1 MGNDLLVA
9 LKKTL
14 GNSSTI
20 HRRLSDRTK
29 KPDIGTIEIGIPIAK
44 AKEIVD
50 GFYSNLGYDLYH
62 FGKLTY
68 AINGKDGFIIDTTR
82 NGNSTLVDISRDQ
95 LFNFSL

>member
-1 MGNDLLVA
+1 MGNDLLAA

-14 GNSSTI
+14 GDSSTI
-20 HRRLSDRTK
+20 HRRPSDRTK
-29 KPDIGTIEIGIPIAK
+29 LPDIGTIETRIPVAK
-44 AKEIVD
+44 AKEIV
-50 GFYSNLGYDLYH
+50 GEFYSNLGYDLYH

-68 AINGKDGFIIDTTR
+68 AINGKDGFIIETTR